1 MKNEMENF
9 CMAVKNL
16 RTKHHLSKTAM
27 AKILGISTSGLNKPE
42 NGVMPRISGEGV
54 IRPMGYFHISAE
66 EVSGENR

>member
-27 AKILGISTSGLNKPE
+27 AKILGISPSSLNKLE
-42 NGVMPRISGEGV
+42 AGVMPRISSEV
-54 IRPMGYFHISAE
+54 VFRMMDYFHISVK
-66 EVSGENR
+66 EVFGDS